1 MTKKFLTLAL
11 SALMLNLC
19 GVARVHAA
27 TKDKA
32 RESAASGANAQAA
45 GDAKAAEKIEKAKK
59 RVAEIG
65 GSGRK
70 ELVAVNL
77 REQPK
82 QVGYI
87 SEVAED
93 HFTLTDSKNGVALR
107 INYADVTGIR
117 RTRLTADNMKVLSY
131 VGVGLMAL
139 FVVGVFVAA
148 SRE

>member
-11 SALMLNLC
+11 SALLLNLC
-19 GVARVHAA
+19 GAARVHAA

-32 RESAASGANAQAA
+32 RESAAQATA
-45 GDAKAAEKIEKAKK
+45 DAKAAEKIEKTKK